1 MPPEK
6 DLCGTISG
14 QSVLLKKEP
23 ILVSQHGFTLLEV
36 LVAFAI
42 MALSVGLL
50 YQALGSNARQTADTT
65 AREHAA
71 LLAESLLA
79 MHETVPVQG
88 VHETGISADMPWQ
101 IDSAPFDTPVSR
113 TSPQAPPLHEVRV
126 RVRWSQEPS
135 REITLRTLRP
145 QRLPQQTSRS
155 QP

>member
-79 MHETVPVQG
+79 MHETVAVQG
-88 VHETGISADMPWQ
+88 QWYFSGGIGR
-101 IDSAPFDTPVSR
+101 FDNLLYHT
-113 TSPQAPPLHEVRV
+113 AFLKAKF
-126 RVRWSQEPS
+126 
-135 REITLRTLRP
+135 
-145 QRLPQQTSRS
+145 
-155 QP
+155 